1 MTPTV
6 PLRSPPLDQLMKIFT
21 PEDDRRLREVL
32 KGCPSATCEAAR
44 EFRQTRNPAL
54 LPVIVHGMVER
65 YVARDLLPRLKLAD
79 DDLLLHEHLGL
90 DSLTMME
97 LMMIAEDVL
106 QISIDNT
113 ELRGLHTMG
122 DLQRFVARKL
132 EVTSPAKPISLR
144 PEAVN

>member
-1 MTPTV
+1 
-6 PLRSPPLDQLMKIFT
+6 MKIFT
-21 PEDDRRLREVL
+21 PEDDRQLREVL
-32 KGCPSATCEAAR
+32 KGCPGPTCEAAHK
-44 EFRQTRNPAL
+44 FRQTRDPAL

>member
-1 MTPTV
+1 M
-6 PLRSPPLDQLMKIFT
+6 RSPPLDQLMKIFT
-21 PEDDRRLREVL
+21 PEDDQRLREVL
-32 KGCPSATCEAAR
+32 KGCPSPTCEAAR

-122 DLQRFVARKL
+122 DLQRFVAREL
-132 EVTSPAKPISLR
+132 EVAPPAKPISLR

>member
-6 PLRSPPLDQLMKIFT
+6 PMRSPPLDQLMKIFT

-79 DDLLLHEHLGL
+79 DDLLLNEHLGL

-97 LMMIAEDVL
+97 LMIVAEDVL
-106 QISIDNT
+106 QISIDNS

-122 DLQRFVARKL
+122 DLQRFVTRKL
-132 EVTSPAKPISLR
+132 QVAPATKPISMR